1 MKRITIKKIPKQLKN
16 VLITI
21 IILLVAFGLSVLLLD
36 VLTIQ
41 EHVTTVFV
49 FAVFLVSL
57 WTDGYWYGII
67 TAFVGMLAV
76 NWGFTFPFF
85 AFNFTIPENLLS
97 AIIMIIVSLLTST
110 LTTKVKHSEEM
121 KAIGEKE
128 RMRANLLRAVSHDLR
143 TPLTTIYGASS
154 TMIEN
159 YENVPDEQKLK
170 ILGGIKEDAQW
181 LIRMVENLLSVTK
194 IGEGKVK
201 LIKTPT
207 VLEELIDAVI
217 IKFKKHYPAQDV
229 DLDIPEEIVL
239 IPMDAILIEQVL
251 INLLENAVQHATG
264 MTELSLKVFV
274 LGDKAIFE
282 VKDNGFGIP
291 QERMATIF
299 QGNYE
304 DQEKLY
310 DEHKRNA
317 GIGLSVCATI
327 IKAHGGAIN
336 AENRK
341 EGGAKFRFS
350 LDVEEIKNEQ

>member
-1 MKRITIKKIPKQLKN
+1 MLF
-16 VLITI
+16 TI
-21 IILLVAFGLSVLLLD
+21 IILIVAFGVSVLLQD

-57 WTDGYWYGII
+57 CTDGYWYGII
-67 TAFVGMLAV
+67 TALVGMLAV
-76 NWGFTFPFF
+76 NWAFTFPFF
-85 AFNFTIPENLLS
+85 EFNFTIPENLLS
-97 AIIMIIVSLLTST
+97 AVIMIVVSILTSM
-110 LTTKVKHSEEM
+110 LTTKVKRSEEI

-128 RMRANLLRAVSHDLR
+128 QMRANLLRAVSHDLR

-159 YENVPDEQKLK
+159 YESVPDEQKLK
-170 ILGGIKEDAQW
+170 ILGGIKEDAQC

-194 IGEGKVK
+194 IEEGKVK

-207 VLEELIDAVI
+207 VLDELIDSVI
-217 IKFKKHYPAQDV
+217 VKFKKHYPTQEI

-239 IPMDAILIEQVL
+239 IAMDAILIEQVL

-264 MTELSLKVFV
+264 MTKLSLKVYV
-274 LGDKAIFE
+274 IDNKAIFE
-282 VKDNGFGIP
+282 IKDNGCGIAK
-291 QERMATIF
+291 ERLETIF

-304 DQEKLY
+304 KSESLY
-310 DEHKRNA
+310 DSQKRNA

-327 IKAHGGAIN
+327 IKAHDGSIH
-336 AENRK
+336 AENNK
-341 EGGAKFRFS
+341 DGGAKFRFS
-350 LDVEEIKNEQ
+350 LDIEEMNNEQ

>member
-1 MKRITIKKIPKQLKN
+1 MKKFPKQLRN

-21 IILLVAFGLSVLLLD
+21 IILLVAFGVSVLLQD

-67 TAFVGMLAV
+67 TAFVGMFAV
-76 NWGFTFPFF
+76 NWAFTFPFF

-97 AIIMIIVSLLTST
+97 AIIMIIVSLLTSM
-110 LTTKVKHSEEM
+110 LTTKVKRSEEI

-128 RMRANLLRAVSHDLR
+128 QMRANLLRAVSHDLR

-159 YENVPDEQKLK
+159 LENIPNEQKIK
-170 ILGGIKEDAQW
+170 ILNSIKEDSQW
-181 LIRMVENLLSVTK
+181 LMRMVENLLSVTK

-201 LIKTPT
+201 LNKYPT
-207 VLEELIDAVI
+207 VLDELIDSVI
-217 IKFKKHYPAQDV
+217 LKLKKHYPKQDII
-229 DLDIPEEIVL
+229 LDIPEEIVL

-251 INLLENAVQHATG
+251 INLLENAIQHANG
-264 MTELSLKVFV
+264 MTELTLKVFV
-274 LGDKAIFE
+274 LGGKAIFE
-282 VKDNGFGIP
+282 VKDNGCGIAK
-291 QERMATIF
+291 ERLSTIF

-304 DQEKLY
+304 EKETLY
-310 DEHKRNA
+310 DNHKRNA

-327 IKAHGGAIN
+327 IQAHGGAIN

-350 LDVEEIKNEQ
+350 LDVEEVKNEQ

>member
-1 MKRITIKKIPKQLKN
+1 MKKLPKQLKN
-16 VLITI
+16 VLFTI
-21 IILLVAFGLSVLLLD
+21 IILIVAFGVSVLLQD

-57 WTDGYWYGII
+57 CTDGYWYGII
-67 TAFVGMLAV
+67 TALVGMLAV
-76 NWGFTFPFF
+76 NWAFTFPFF
-85 AFNFTIPENLLS
+85 EFNFIIPENLLS
-97 AIIMIIVSLLTST
+97 AVIMIVVSILTNM
-110 LTTKVKHSEEM
+110 LTTKVKRSEEI

-128 RMRANLLRAVSHDLR
+128 QMRANLLRAVSHDLR

-159 YENVPDEQKLK
+159 YESVPDEQKLK

-194 IGEGKVK
+194 IEEGKVK

-207 VLEELIDAVI
+207 VLDELIDSVI
-217 IKFKKHYPAQDV
+217 VKFKKHYPTQEI

-239 IPMDAILIEQVL
+239 IAMDAILIEQVL

-264 MTELSLKVFV
+264 MTKLSLKVYV
-274 LGDKAIFE
+274 IDNKAIFE
-282 VKDNGFGIP
+282 IKDNGCGIAK
-291 QERMATIF
+291 ERLETIF

-304 DQEKLY
+304 KSESLY
-310 DEHKRNA
+310 DSQKRNA

-327 IKAHGGAIN
+327 IKAHDGSIHV
-336 AENRK
+336 ENNK
-341 EGGAKFRFS
+341 DGGAKFRFS
-350 LDVEEIKNEQ
+350 LDIEEMNNEQ

>member
-1 MKRITIKKIPKQLKN
+1 MKKLPKQLKN
-16 VLITI
+16 VLFTI
-21 IILLVAFGLSVLLLD
+21 IILIVAFGVSVLLQD

-57 WTDGYWYGII
+57 CTDGYWYGII
-67 TAFVGMLAV
+67 TALVGMLAV
-76 NWGFTFPFF
+76 NWAFTFPFF
-85 AFNFTIPENLLS
+85 EFNFTIPENLLS
-97 AIIMIIVSLLTST
+97 AVIMIVVSILTSM
-110 LTTKVKHSEEM
+110 LTTKVKRSEEI

-128 RMRANLLRAVSHDLR
+128 QMRANLLRAVSHDLR

-159 YENVPDEQKLK
+159 YESVPDEQKLK

-194 IGEGKVK
+194 IEEGKVK

-207 VLEELIDAVI
+207 VLDELIDSVI
-217 IKFKKHYPAQDV
+217 VKFKKHYPTQEI

-239 IPMDAILIEQVL
+239 IAMDAILIEQVL

-264 MTELSLKVFV
+264 MTKLSLKVYV
-274 LGDKAIFE
+274 IDNKAIFE
-282 VKDNGFGIP
+282 IKDNGCGIAK
-291 QERMATIF
+291 ERLETIF

-304 DQEKLY
+304 KSESLY
-310 DEHKRNA
+310 
-317 GIGLSVCATI
+317 
-327 IKAHGGAIN
+327 
-336 AENRK
+336 
-341 EGGAKFRFS
+341 
-350 LDVEEIKNEQ
+350 

>member
-1 MKRITIKKIPKQLKN
+1 MRKTPKQLKN
-16 VLITI
+16 ILITI
-21 IILLVAFGLSVLLLD
+21 VILLVAFGLSVLLQD

-76 NWGFTFPFF
+76 NWAFTFPYF
-85 AFNFTIPENLLS
+85 AFNFTIPENILS
-97 AIIMIIVSLLTST
+97 AIIMIVVALLTSM
-110 LTTKVKHSEEM
+110 LTTKVKRSEEI

-159 YENVPDEQKLK
+159 YESVPDEQKLK
-170 ILGGIKEDAQW
+170 ILSGIKEDSQW

-201 LIKTPT
+201 LIKNPI
-207 VLEELIDAVI
+207 VLDELIDSVI
-217 IKFKKHYPAQDV
+217 VKFKKHYPMQNI
-229 DLDIPEEIVL
+229 DLDIPEEIVI
-239 IPMDAILIEQVL
+239 IPMDAILVEQVL

-264 MTELSLKVFV
+264 MTELSLKAFV
-274 LGDKAIFE
+274 LGNKAVFE
-282 VKDNGFGIP
+282 IKDNGCGIAK
-291 QERMATIF
+291 ERIETIF

-304 DQEKLY
+304 KNESLY
-310 DEHKRNA
+310 DSQKRNA

-327 IKAHGGAIN
+327 IKAHDGAISV
-336 AENRK
+336 ENNK
-341 EGGAKFRFS
+341 GGGAKFRFS
-350 LDVEEIKNEQ
+350 LDIEEIDNEQ